1 MKQKPKPDP
10 ELRKWCDLLAQNLA
24 PVDVVPPGWHTVA
37 EIAAESGKALVTT
50 SKRIRH
56 YVKQGLAERKD
67 FRIQLEQRV
76 RPVPHYRLK

>member
-1 MKQKPKPDP
+1 MKQKQKPDP

-24 PVDVVPPGWHTVA
+24 PVDVVPAGWHTVS

-50 SKRIRH
+50 SERIRR
-56 YVKQGLAERKD
+56 YVKDGLVERKD